1 MEIYSVNRKGAA
13 EEDSPS
19 VRTPCPWMPKAMSQQ
34 VKCRLGLLW
43 QPSGYDSG
51 LPVQGARVQ
60 SLVRELDA
68 TWKKKKSTGFL
79 QELAESNM
87 TREMAS
93 DQQSRSHVTE
103 CRVEYDKRNGL

>member
-1 MEIYSVNRKGAA
+1 
-13 EEDSPS
+13 
-19 VRTPCPWMPKAMSQQ
+19 MPKAVSQQ
-34 VKCRLGLLW
+34 VKCRHGLLW

-51 LPVQGARVQ
+51 LPVQGALVQ

-68 TWKKKKSTGFL
+68 TWQKKKKSTGFL

-87 TREMAS
+87 TRETAS

-103 CRVEYDKRNGL
+103 WRKDGSFQNVVQRVV

>member
-68 TWKKKKSTGFL
+68 TWKKKKKYRLFARIS
-79 QELAESNM
+79 
-87 TREMAS
+87 
-93 DQQSRSHVTE
+93 
-103 CRVEYDKRNGL
+103 RVEYDERNGL